1 MKQLTTTITI
11 GLFLLLPVACT
22 QEYGEEQVS
31 NNEITVSFTATA
43 GALATQATATSADKS
58 LETGANVTVHAWTS
72 ALTSE
77 TSEKPAL
84 SNTYTVDNAEATAVL
99 KATGGLMQ
107 VQTGLNYSFY
117 ALSTNSATDAVPAL
131 NGSHQTSTL
140 RNGVDY
146 LMATANI
153 SNSSAD
159 ATVSL
164 PFRHL
169 ATRIVLTVK
178 PAAEGGYLS
187 AAAPSVS
194 IADTDPTGSYIDLSV
209 GSGSPALI
217 TGGVP
222 GDLPNGQTKKAVAVS
237 SLSPSTEFTVSFI
250 LLPVTASTRGIPLKL
265 DFTDLSFESGKTI
278 GSKSYTASILPETNG
293 TLTLQGGYS
302 YTYEVTIARYAASF
316 SLPTIIPWE
325 QFGVDMDKIELDP
338 K

>member
-1 MKQLTTTITI
+1 MKQLTTTITA

-31 NNEITVSFTATA
+31 NDDITVSFTATA
-43 GALATQATATSADKS
+43 GALATQAAVAGNSQS
-58 LETGANVTVHAWTS
+58 PETGANVTVHAWTS
-72 ALTSE
+72 ALTSD

-84 SNTYTVDNAEATAVL
+84 SNTYTVDNTDATAVL
-99 KATGGLMQ
+99 KQTGGIMQ
-107 VQTGLNYSFY
+107 VQTGVSYYFY

-153 SNSSAD
+153 TNSSGN

-169 ATRIVLTVK
+169 ATQIVLKVK
-178 PAAEGGYLS
+178 PASSDGYLF
-187 AAAPSVS
+187 ADALSVS

-209 GSGSPALI
+209 GSDSPALI

-237 SLSPSTEFTVSFI
+237 SSSLSTEFTVSFI

-265 DFTDLSFESGKTI
+265 DFTGLSFEADKKI
-278 GSKSYTASILPETNG
+278 ASKSYTASILPKIDG
-293 TLTLQGGYS
+293 TLTLEGGYS